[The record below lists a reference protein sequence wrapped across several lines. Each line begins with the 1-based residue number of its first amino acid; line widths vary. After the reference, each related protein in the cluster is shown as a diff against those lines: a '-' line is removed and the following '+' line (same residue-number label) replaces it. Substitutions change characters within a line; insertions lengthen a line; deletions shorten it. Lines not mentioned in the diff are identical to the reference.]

1 MSNANVN
8 LEYFV
13 PVSQYVIGSVHL
25 SASMHFGVQVLLAN
39 IKTWELWFHWGIN
52 ARIFS
57 ESCVAVFWSYSTL
70 LLPVCGIAH
79 LSSATPTTL
88 LYQVCS
94 LDIDILA
101 KYLLCLFCCSFE
113 IFSDR
118 SLALSTQS
126 ADLWFCIFYIFGI
139 HLPVINVLRYGTHL
153 CPMVLSGLTWLSC
166 PSILW

>member
-1 MSNANVN
+1 MV
-8 LEYFV
+8 LV
-13 PVSQYVIGSVHL
+13 YVKCQCQLGIFCPCFPIWNWQCAFICKYAFWGAGL
-25 SASMHFGVQVLLAN
+25 TG
-39 IKTWELWFHWGIN
+39 WELWFHWGIN

-139 HLPVINVLRYGTHL
+139 HLPVINVLRHGTHL